1 VVPTSRALAQQLA
14 TDLAETIAHEIARPF
29 QIDGR
34 LTTVGASIGIAR
46 APDDA
51 LDAEDLIK
59 KADLALAGSKGDQN
73 ASFRFFEAEMDER
86 QRRRRRL
93 ASDLQQAVVRDELDL
108 HYQPQLDLASGR
120 ISGFEALLRWRHP
133 ELGAVPPG
141 EFIPIA
147 EETGLIRTLG
157 AWALRRACRDA
168 TQWPAHVGLAVNVSA
183 IEFSPALVDT
193 VIAILSETGF
203 APERLVLE
211 VTETV
216 VIEDAAGALAILG
229 SLNDFGVRV
238 ALDDFGTGY
247 ASLSYL
253 RMFPFDKI
261 KIDRSFVSDL
271 GSDRRGALA
280 IIRCI
285 THLAESL
292 GMETTAEGIETLEQL
307 ESLRAEGCTEIQ
319 GYLLSPP
326 RPAADVERLLLIEL
340 PLGGARASAA

>member
-1 VVPTSRALAQQLA
+1 
-14 TDLAETIAHEIARPF
+14 
-29 QIDGR
+29 
-34 LTTVGASIGIAR
+34 
-46 APDDA
+46 
-51 LDAEDLIK
+51 
-59 KADLALAGSKGDQN
+59 
-73 ASFRFFEAEMDER
+73 
-86 QRRRRRL
+86 
-93 ASDLQQAVVRDELDL
+93 
-108 HYQPQLDLASGR
+108 
-120 ISGFEALLRWRHP
+120 
-133 ELGAVPPG
+133 
-141 EFIPIA
+141 
-147 EETGLIRTLG
+147 
-157 AWALRRACRDA
+157 
-168 TQWPAHVGLAVNVSA
+168 
-183 IEFSPALVDT
+183 

-261 KIDRSFVSDL
+261 KIDRSFVSDI

-292 GMETTAEGIETLEQL
+292 GMETTAEGIETMEQL

-326 RPAADVERLLLIEL
+326 RPAADVERLLMNDT
-340 PLGGARASAA
+340 PLGSPHASAA